1 MARFALGRL
10 HIYSGEVE
18 MAICEMQTAIAI
30 NPNFSRGHDGLGQVY
45 YYCAG
50 QMEQALPHFDAA
62 LRLSPRSPMRWVT
75 LMIKGNALRSLG
87 RHDEAIAH
95 CRQACQFPDVGFLP
109 FMHLAAAL
117 AEAGQKSAARAA
129 TEKTVQLQPALS
141 IGFIRSH
148 FVGMHENPLK
158 SLLDSLR
165 KAGVPE

>member
-1 MARFALGRL
+1 MTTPPLGRFSCYL
-10 HIYSGEVE
+10 RTAERAAVATAVSV
-18 MAICEMQTAIAI
+18 AIS
-30 NPNFSRGHDGLGQVY
+30 PS
-45 YYCAG
+45 YCAG
-50 QMEQALPHFDAA
+50 QMERALPHFDAA
-62 LRLSPRSPMRWVT
+62 LRLSPRSPMHWVT

-95 CRQACQFPDVGFLP
+95 CRQACQFPEVGFLP

-117 AEAGQKSAARAA
+117 AEAGQKSATRAA

-148 FVGMHENPLK
+148 FVGMHENSLQ

-165 KAGVPE
+165 KAGVPD